1 MKVITYSKNVFIP
14 LTTICANNC
23 SYCHFKEPIFQAKI
37 MSLSQIKTIIRQA
50 KKAGCREVLF
60 TSGSCP
66 EDVSGFEKKLK
77 HETGFESWFEFI
89 ISACREA
96 LKQGLLPHTNVG
108 VLSKEKLKEL
118 ARYNASLGLML
129 ETTADV
135 EAHKFSLTK
144 SFAVRREMIAA
155 AGQLKIPFTSG
166 LLLGIGENRKDRI
179 ESLEEL
185 KKLDE
190 QYGHLQEII
199 LQPVDPPQSSELSAP
214 GLEVVLDTLELA
226 KDILPKH
233 IALQVPPNLVEM
245 KALIATPINDLGGIS
260 TLTPDYINPD
270 HQWPKIKRIKKQFPE
285 IKFQER
291 LPVYEQYLNR
301 DWIREPVWKCLQNE
315 GILNEFKTE
324 KNYK

>member
-66 EDVSGFEKKLK
+66 ADVSGFEKKLK
-77 HETGFESWFEFI
+77 RETGFESWFEFLI
-89 ISACREA
+89 AACREA

-129 ETTADV
+129 ETTAAV
-135 EAHKFSLTK
+135 EAHKFSPTK

-291 LPVYEQYLNR
+291 LPVYEQYLNQ
-301 DWIREPVWKCLQNE
+301 DWIREPVWECLQNE
-315 GILNEFKTE
+315 GMLNEFKTE
-324 KNYK
+324 KNSK

>member
-14 LTTICANNC
+14 LTTICANDC
-23 SYCHFKEPIFQAKI
+23 SYCHFKEPISQAKI
-37 MSLSQIKTIIRQA
+37 MSLSQIKTTIRQA
-50 KKAGCREVLF
+50 KKAGCKEVLF

-77 HETGFESWFEFI
+77 RETGFESWFEFLI
-89 ISACREA
+89 AVCREA

-108 VLSKEKLKEL
+108 VLSKEKLKKL

-135 EAHKFSLTK
+135 EAHKLSPTK

-199 LQPVDPPQSSELSAP
+199 LQPVDPPQRSGLSAP
-214 GLEVVLDTLELA
+214 GLEAVLDTLELA

-270 HQWPKIKRIKKQFPE
+270 HQWPKIKRIKKQFSE

-291 LPVYEQYLNR
+291 LPVYEQYLNQ

-315 GILNEFKTE
+315 GMLNEFKTE
-324 KNYK
+324 KNSK